1 MFHWII
7 FLLQIVSSL
16 SWNFKRFS
24 VCFQSFMN
32 IACRSTQNAARIKRF
47 LRLHIVI
54 KSLNKNKHNKFFV
67 MLKRNCVDVH
77 SRLSFALVKS
87 DYLLAVY
94 WVILEIFWTVSQKA
108 HHWSSWILSIL
119 NECNLSRIIVR
130 FCILSEVCMI
140 NTEPHSTVSPQMWC
154 IKSIKDLLARFCK
167 ANLSNAKNSAW
178 SIF

>member
-1 MFHWII
+1 MFEKSKHREGGLKHKHFKLKDSG
-7 FLLQIVSSL
+7 FLDTLITWCMKIVA
-16 SWNFKRFS
+16 S
-24 VCFQSFMN
+24 VKICKCF
-32 IACRSTQNAARIKRF
+32 TE
-47 LRLHIVI
+47 
-54 KSLNKNKHNKFFV
+54 FFI

-87 DYLLAVY
+87 DNLLAVY

-119 NECNLSRIIVR
+119 NECNLSRITVR

-140 NTEPHSTVSPQMWC
+140 NTAPHSTVSPQMWC